1 MSRFFDFTLAGFEFN
16 VMNRNTNP
24 DLFLEMFRH
33 NEHTSLRVPAM
44 LSAGGWTHVAASA
57 GNEGWKLFVNG
68 MLVGTN
74 ATTEPWPTTGLGTN
88 NYLGRSNYKAV
99 YTSDADFNGQ
109 MAEVSVW
116 RGVRTEAQVRQDMFQ
131 ELTGK
136 EPGLV
141 GLWNF
146 KDGTANDASGGGH
159 HGKLMGQARVVE
171 AQLPSASAMVPWSR
185 LVLQVTN
192 AAGAALPNVDI
203 RAQVNGVEVGHT
215 TGDSAGMA
223 PLTVWTRAGAVDVAA
238 SGSNDL
244 GGWRLAVP
252 ITPYAERTEP
262 WKLGPAIHLAGR
274 ALALDAKTPHVGL
287 VVELVRPAGEAAT
300 CTGCAH
306 QPFALAGCPRE
317 LGLISFDS
325 GPAIGRHELSGAAP
339 GHLPRADEC
348 HVEAW
353 VKWDRLGPAGDL
365 FDFGKL
371 GSEIWVS
378 PGGGAGPRTPQ
389 T

>member
-16 VMNRNTNP
+16 VMNRSTNP

-33 NEHTSLRVPAM
+33 NEHTSLMVPAM
-44 LSAGGWTHVAASA
+44 LSAGEWTHVAASV
-57 GNEGWKLFVNG
+57 GKGGWKLFVNG

-116 RGVRTEAQVRQDMFQ
+116 RGVRTEAQVRRDMFQ

-146 KDGTANDASGGGH
+146 KDGTANDGSGGGH
-159 HGKLMGQARVVE
+159 SGKLMGQARVVE
-171 AQLPSASAMVPWSR
+171 AQLPSAGAMVPWSR

-192 AAGAALPNVDI
+192 AAGAPLPNVEI

-215 TGDSAGMA
+215 TSDSAGMA
-223 PLTVWTRAGAVDVAA
+223 PLTMWTRARVRWMWSPPGATT
-238 SGSNDL
+238 GP
-244 GGWRLAVP
+244 GLA
-252 ITPYAERTEP
+252 
-262 WKLGPAIHLAGR
+262 AGR
-274 ALALDAKTPHVGL
+274 AHHPL
-287 VVELVRPAGEAAT
+287 
-300 CTGCAH
+300 C
-306 QPFALAGCPRE
+306 
-317 LGLISFDS
+317 
-325 GPAIGRHELSGAAP
+325 
-339 GHLPRADEC
+339 
-348 HVEAW
+348 
-353 VKWDRLGPAGDL
+353 
-365 FDFGKL
+365 
-371 GSEIWVS
+371 
-378 PGGGAGPRTPQ
+378 
-389 T
+389 